1 MWAPQWDNQAMTITD
16 TIVTTSDGLNLRLRV
31 SKTDG
36 TARGLIVVTHG
47 HGEHLGRYHH
57 TAQALC
63 EAGYVVYTYDLRG
76 HGRSQGKRGHSPTF
90 LTYLDDLKQVADR
103 ATHENPRLPL
113 WLMGHSL
120 GGLIT
125 LTYALRRLP
134 KAAGVVVTGPLLR
147 VKFLPPAWKVL
158 MAQAL
163 ASVLPSLTLPTGLD
177 VSVPMSHD
185 DALLKSFP
193 DPELPHARMSL
204 RVGNDILN
212 ISADTLAR
220 APELKLP
227 LLLLHG
233 EADGAVDPQA
243 TREFYEHAGS
253 ADKTLKLYPGL
264 YHEILNETERG
275 QVMADILEWL
285 AQRTP

>member
-1 MWAPQWDNQAMTITD
+1 MTITD
-16 TIVTTSDGLNLRLRV
+16 TLVTTTDGLNLRLRV
-31 SKTDG
+31 SKPDG

-63 EAGYVVYTYDLRG
+63 QAGYVVYTYDLRG
-76 HGRSQGKRGHSPTF
+76 HGRSEGKRGHSPTF

-103 ATHENPRLPL
+103 ATRENPRLPL
-113 WLMGHSL
+113 WLTGHSL

-158 MAQAL
+158 MARVL

-185 DALLKSFP
+185 EALLKSFP

-233 EADGAVDPQA
+233 EADGAADPQA

-253 ADKTLKLYPGL
+253 QDKSLKLYPGL